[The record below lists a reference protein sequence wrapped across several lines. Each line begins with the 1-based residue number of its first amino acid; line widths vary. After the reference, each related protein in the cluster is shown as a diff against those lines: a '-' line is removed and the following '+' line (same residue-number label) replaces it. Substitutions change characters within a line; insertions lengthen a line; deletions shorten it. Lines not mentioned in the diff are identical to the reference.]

1 MARFGQIR
9 ITGLR
14 QTDAALSRL
23 GRKGP
28 KTLASALFQVAE
40 EVIGKAKQDFVPVDL
55 GHLRNSGFVELPKI
69 SGAKVT
75 VEAGFGGP
83 AGKGNIGSTSNKIS
97 VGYAIV
103 VHENPRS
110 GRTGGVSPKGKK
122 YKTWSK
128 VGQWKY
134 LEQPFNEA
142 QRNMDRRLA
151 DLIGRAEPRF
161 R

>member
-9 ITGLR
+9 VTGLR
-14 QTDAALSRL
+14 ETFAELDRL
-23 GRKGP
+23 GKKAP
-28 KTLASALFQVAE
+28 KVLSSALFQVAE
-40 EVIGKAKQDFVPVDL
+40 EVIGKSKEDFVPVDL

-69 SGAKVT
+69 SGGKVT

-83 AGKGNIGSTSNKIS
+83 AGKGNVGSTSNRIS
-97 VGYAIV
+97 VGYAIIT
-103 VHENPRS
+103 HENVRS
-110 GRTGGVSPKGKK
+110 GKTGGVSPKGKK

-134 LEQPFNEA
+134 LEQPFNDA

-151 DLIGRAEPRF
+151 GLIRRAEPRF

>member
-14 QTDAALSRL
+14 QTDAELNRL
-23 GRKGP
+23 GKKAP
-28 KTLASALFQVAE
+28 KVLSSALFQVAE
-40 EVIGKAKQDFVPVDL
+40 EIIGKSKENFVPVDF

-69 SGAKVT
+69 SGGKVT

-83 AGKGNIGSTSNKIS
+83 AGKGNVGSTSNKIS

-122 YKTWSK
+122 YQTWST

-134 LEQPFNEA
+134 LEQPFNDA
-142 QRNMDRRLA
+142 QRNMDERLA
-151 DLIGRAEPRF
+151 GLIRRAEPRF